1 MTARSN
7 TAFGRRSFMLGAA
20 GSLLVGLGLR
30 AAAARGGPGPLYVAC
45 RVDEDGRYLTTGFRA
60 DGERLFDL
68 PLPGRGHDLALRPDS
83 PECVVFARRPGTFA
97 VVIDVDRGVV
107 VRRIDAAAGRHFY
120 GHGSFTPDGRH
131 LLSSEN
137 DYASG
142 QGVVGVRDA
151 SDGYRQVGELP
162 AHGIGPHEVVLMPD
176 GRTLA
181 VANGGVRTH
190 PDHDRAKLN
199 LDSMRPSLTYVEIAS
214 GRQQGTVQPP
224 ARLHQLG
231 IRHAAVNA
239 RGLVAVAMQYEGS
252 KRDRV
257 PLVGLHDGD
266 GLRFLEAPEKTQ
278 RRMRHYTGAIAFDRS
293 GELLAVS
300 SPRGDLF
307 TFWDAALGTLI
318 DQLTVADGCGLCAAD
333 APGAFLVTGGGGEV
347 VRVEPRSGAR
357 QPLTVAGT
365 RGMPWDNHV
374 RPSNRVSVQS
384 LI

>member
-199 LDSMRPSLTYVEIAS
+199 LDSMRPSLSFVEIAS
-214 GRQQGTVQPP
+214 GRAEGAVQPP

-231 IRHAAVNA
+231 IRHVAVNA

-257 PLVGLHDGD
+257 PLHRR
-266 GLRFLEAPEKTQ
+266 LRST
-278 RRMRHYTGAIAFDRS
+278 
-293 GELLAVS
+293 
-300 SPRGDLF
+300 
-307 TFWDAALGTLI
+307 W
-318 DQLTVADGCGLCAAD
+318 
-333 APGAFLVTGGGGEV
+333 
-347 VRVEPRSGAR
+347 
-357 QPLTVAGT
+357 
-365 RGMPWDNHV
+365 
-374 RPSNRVSVQS
+374 
-384 LI
+384 